1 MAKLNLDL
9 TEIELNELSTAS
21 FQEQDEKQET
31 KKTGGRPKSANPA
44 DKRTTMFLSSEELDF
59 LDEMG
64 HITRTNRT
72 QYLRSIIREKMEDSK
87 SKKAINMLK

>member
-9 TEIELNELSTAS
+9 SEAGLEILTTAD
-21 FQEQDEKQET
+21 FQAQDSASKA

-44 DKRTTMFLSSEELDF
+44 DKRTTMFLSSDEVAF

-64 HITRTNRT
+64 YITRTNRT
-72 QYLRSIIREKMEDSK
+72 QYLRSIIREKMAAVK
-87 SKKAINMLK
+87 NGAI

>member
-9 TEIELNELSTAS
+9 SEAGLEILTTAD
-21 FQEQDEKQET
+21 FQAQDVASKA

-44 DKRTTMFLSSEELDF
+44 DKRTTMFLSSDELAF

-64 HITRTNRT
+64 YITRTNRT
-72 QYLRSIIREKMEDSK
+72 QYLRSIIREKMVVVKNS
-87 SKKAINMLK
+87 AI

>member
-21 FQEQDEKQET
+21 FQEQDEN

-72 QYLRSIIREKMEDSK
+72 QYLRSIIREKMEDFK
-87 SKKAINMLK
+87 SKKQ

>member
-44 DKRTTMFLSSEELDF
+44 DKRTTMFLSSE
-59 LDEMG
+59 MG

-72 QYLRSIIREKMEDSK
+72 QYLRSIIREKMEDFK
-87 SKKAINMLK
+87 SKKQ

>member
-9 TEIELNELSTAS
+9 SEAGLEILTTAD
-21 FQEQDEKQET
+21 FEAQDAASKT
-31 KKTGGRPKSANPA
+31 KKTCGRPKSANPA
-44 DKRTTMFLSSEELDF
+44 DKRTTMFLSSDELAF

-72 QYLRSIIREKMEDSK
+72 QYLRSIIREKMAAVK
-87 SKKAINMLK
+87 NGAI

>member
-9 TEIELNELSTAS
+9 SEAGLEILTTAD
-21 FQEQDEKQET
+21 FQAQDAAIKT

-44 DKRTTMFLSSEELDF
+44 DKRTTMFLSSDEVAF

-64 HITRTNRT
+64 DITRTNRT
-72 QYLRSIIREKMEDSK
+72 QYLRSIIREKMATIKNS
-87 SKKAINMLK
+87 AI

>member
-21 FQEQDEKQET
+21 FQEQDEKQEI

-72 QYLRSIIREKMEDSK
+72 QYLRSIIREKMEDFK

>member
-9 TEIELNELSTAS
+9 SEAGLEILTTAD
-21 FQEQDEKQET
+21 FEAQDAMSKT

-44 DKRTTMFLSSEELDF
+44 DKRTTMFLSSEELAF

-64 HITRTNRT
+64 YITMTNRT
-72 QYLRSIIREKMEDSK
+72 QYLRSIIREKMVAVKND
-87 SKKAINMLK
+87 AI

>member
-31 KKTGGRPKSANPA
+31 KKLAADQKVPILPTKERQCFCLVKSWI
-44 DKRTTMFLSSEELDF
+44 F
-59 LDEMG
+59 
-64 HITRTNRT
+64 
-72 QYLRSIIREKMEDSK
+72 
-87 SKKAINMLK
+87 

>member
-9 TEIELNELSTAS
+9 SEAGLEILTTAD
-21 FQEQDEKQET
+21 FQAQDTANKT

-44 DKRTTMFLSSEELDF
+44 DKRTTMFLSSDELAF

-64 HITRTNRT
+64 YITRTNRT
-72 QYLRSIIREKMEDSK
+72 QYLRSIIREKMA
-87 SKKAINMLK
+87 AIRNLKPQTP

>member
-59 LDEMG
+59 LDE
-64 HITRTNRT
+64 TRTHRT
-72 QYLRSIIREKMEDSK
+72 QYLRSIIREKMEDFK